1 VDRPIRGINMAFQRS
16 DLVNFYSH
24 LLGAVAALAGYIV
37 LLCVSSGSM
46 VKIVLSSVY
55 GLCAVF
61 LFTCSAIY
69 HGQKAGEEER
79 NPWRRLDHIAIFFM
93 IAGTYTPV
101 SYIYLDGWWRWG
113 IIGAQWLLVILGFVF
128 KMVYIHG
135 PRWLTT
141 VIYVVMG
148 WMLLAPLI
156 WGPLLSTMPLPSLM
170 LLLAGGVAYTLGAV
184 FYAIKKPNPL
194 PGVFGFHEIFHLLV
208 IAGAVLH
215 YMVIYYAI
223 AG

>member
-1 VDRPIRGINMAFQRS
+1 VDRTIKGVNMAFQRS

-24 LLGAVAALAGYIV
+24 LLGAVASLAGYIV
-37 LLCVSSGSM
+37 LLCYSSGSM
-46 VKIVLSSVY
+46 TKVVLSSIY
-55 GLCAVF
+55 SLSAIF
-61 LFTCSAIY
+61 IFTCSAIY
-69 HGQKAGEEER
+69 HGQKAGEDER

-93 IAGTYTPV
+93 IAGTYTPI

-128 KMVYIHG
+128 KLVYIHG

-148 WMLLAPLI
+148 WMLLVPLI
-156 WGPLLSTMPLPSLM
+156 WGPLLSTMPLQSLL

-184 FYAIKKPNPL
+184 FYALKKPNPI

-223 AG
+223 TG

>member
-1 VDRPIRGINMAFQRS
+1 MAFQRS

-24 LLGAVAALAGYIV
+24 LLGAVAALAGYII

-46 VKIVLSSVY
+46 AKIVLSSVY

-69 HGQKAGEEER
+69 HGQKAGEDER

-156 WGPLLSTMPLPSLM
+156 WGPLLSTMPLPSLL
-170 LLLAGGVAYTLGAV
+170 LLLAGGVAYTIGAV

>member
-1 VDRPIRGINMAFQRS
+1 MAFQRS

-24 LLGAVAALAGYIV
+24 LLGAAASLAGYIV
-37 LLCVSSGSM
+37 LLCNSSGSAT
-46 VKIVLSSVY
+46 KIVLSSIY
-55 GLCAVF
+55 SLCAVF
-61 LFTCSAIY
+61 IFTCSAVY
-69 HGQKAGEEER
+69 HGQKAGEDER

-93 IAGTYTPV
+93 IAGTYTPI

-148 WMLLAPLI
+148 WMLIVPLI
-156 WGPLLSTMPLPSLM
+156 WGPLLSTMPLQSLI
-170 LLLAGGVAYTLGAV
+170 LLLAGGAAYTLGAV